1 MSSKMSLLDETI
13 SLSKLYGIK
22 PTSNRGQN
30 FLIDEEVYRD
40 IISTAKIADDETVLE
55 VGPGLGFLTMH
66 LARVAKKVITVEL
79 DKKLFAALQNR
90 LHIEKIKN
98 VFSENAD
105 IMNFALPW
113 AKKVS
118 EIKNEKLVVVANLP
132 YTITSIFLRFFVGGN
147 IANIL
152 PKRFILM
159 LQKEVAERLAAPA
172 GQLSK
177 LAISVQL
184 HCDVRIVRS
193 VSRKM
198 FWPTPDVDSAVIEL
212 TRNKRWLEQL
222 RALGKTDEQL
232 MRLVRIGFSAKR
244 KMLKANLS
252 AGYKVPVDKIFEY
265 FRTIGISESARAQ
278 ELSLATWIKLLPFLE

>member
-1 MSSKMSLLDETI
+1 MSLKDETI

-30 FLIDEEVYRD
+30 FLIDEATYQD
-40 IISTAKIADDETVLE
+40 IISAAKITDDETVLE

-79 DKKLFAALQNR
+79 DKKLFDALQNR

-98 VFSENAD
+98 VDSSNAD
-105 IMNFALPW
+105 IMNFSLPW

-118 EIKNEKLVVVANLP
+118 EIKNNNLVVVANLP

-147 IANIL
+147 IANII
-152 PKRFILM
+152 PARFILM
-159 LQKEVAERLAAPA
+159 LQKEVAERIAAPA

-184 HCDVRIVRS
+184 HCDVHIVKI

-198 FWPTPDVDSAVIEL
+198 FWPAPDVDSAVIEL
-212 TRNKRWLEQL
+212 TRNNHWLDQL
-222 RALGKTDEQL
+222 QAIGKTDEQL

-252 AGYKVPVDKIFEY
+252 AGYKTPVDKILEY
-265 FRTIGISESARAQ
+265 FRKVGIAENVRAQ
-278 ELSLATWIKLLPFLE
+278 ELSLDQWIKLLPFLE

>member
-1 MSSKMSLLDETI
+1 MSLLEETI
-13 SLSKLYGIK
+13 SLSKLYGVK

-30 FLIDEEVYRD
+30 FLIDEATYQD
-40 IISTAKIADDETVLE
+40 IIGAAQITDDETILE

-66 LARVAKKVITVEL
+66 LSRVAKKVFTVEL

-98 VFSENAD
+98 VISENAD
-105 IMNFALPW
+105 IMNFSLPW

-118 EIKNEKLVVVANLP
+118 QIQNNNLVVVANLP
-132 YTITSIFLRFFVGGN
+132 YTITSIFLRYFVGGN
-147 IANIL
+147 IAHIL
-152 PKRFILM
+152 PKRFVLM
-159 LQKEVAERLAAPA
+159 LQKEVAERIAASA

-184 HCDVRIVRS
+184 YCDVRIVKT

-198 FWPTPDVDSAVIEL
+198 FWPAPLVDSAIIEL
-212 TRNKRWLEQL
+212 TRNNRWLDQL
-222 RALGKTDEQL
+222 ELQGNNDEQL

-252 AGYKVPVDKIFEY
+252 AGYTIPVDKIIEY
-265 FRTIGISESARAQ
+265 FQASDIKESVRAQ
-278 ELSLATWIKLLPFLE
+278 ELSLRDWLRLLPFLN

>member
-1 MSSKMSLLDETI
+1 MSLLDETI
-13 SLSKLYGIK
+13 SLSKLYGVK

-30 FLIDEEVYRD
+30 FLIDEATYHE
-40 IISTAKIADDETVLE
+40 IISAAQITDDETVLE

-66 LARVAKKVITVEL
+66 LARVAKKVFTVEL

-105 IMNFALPW
+105 IMNFSLPW

-118 EIKNEKLVVVANLP
+118 EIKNNNLVVVANLP

-147 IANIL
+147 IAHIL
-152 PKRFILM
+152 PQRFILM
-159 LQKEVAERLAAPA
+159 LQKEVAERISAPA

-184 HCDVRIVRS
+184 YCDVRIVKI

-198 FWPTPDVDSAVIEL
+198 FWPSPDVDSAIIEL
-212 TRNKRWLEQL
+212 IRNSRWLDEL
-222 RALGKTDEQL
+222 EAKGKSDEQL

-252 AGYKVPVDKIFEY
+252 AGYKTPVDKILEY
-265 FRTIGISESARAQ
+265 FRKLGIGENVRAQ
-278 ELSLATWIKLLPFLE
+278 ELSLDQWIKLLPFLD

>member
-1 MSSKMSLLDETI
+1 MSLLDETI
-13 SLSKLYGIK
+13 SLSKLYGVK

-30 FLIDEEVYRD
+30 FLIDETIYQD
-40 IISTAKIADDETVLE
+40 IIGAAKITDDETVLE
-55 VGPGLGFLTMH
+55 IGPGLGFLTMH
-66 LARVAKKVITVEL
+66 LARVAKKVFTVEL

-98 VFSENAD
+98 VDSSNAD

-118 EIKNEKLVVVANLP
+118 EIKNNNLVVVANLP

-147 IANIL
+147 IADIL
-152 PKRFILM
+152 PKRFVLM
-159 LQKEVAERLAAPA
+159 LQKEVAERIAASA

-184 HCDVRIVRS
+184 YCDVRIIKT

-198 FWPTPDVDSAVIEL
+198 FWPAPDVDSAIIEL
-212 TRNKRWLEQL
+212 TRNNHWLDQL
-222 RALGKTDEQL
+222 ESKGKSDEQL
-232 MRLVRIGFSAKR
+232 LRLVRIGFSAKR

-252 AGYKVPVDKIFEY
+252 AGYKIPVDKILEY
-265 FRTIGISESARAQ
+265 FRASDIKESVRAQ
-278 ELSLATWIKLLPFLE
+278 ELTLRDWLKLLPFLE